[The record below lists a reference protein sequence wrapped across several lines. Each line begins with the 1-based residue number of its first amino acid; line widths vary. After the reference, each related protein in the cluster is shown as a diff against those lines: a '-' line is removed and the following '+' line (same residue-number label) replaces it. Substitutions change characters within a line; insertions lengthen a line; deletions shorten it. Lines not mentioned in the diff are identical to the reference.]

1 MKTATF
7 RIKSA
12 SWVVIECE
20 ATATDYFNYYYYL
33 LKYNLTYSTCTRDES
48 HINIYQLM
56 ASPQELE
63 WFDEY
68 ALPRKMKKQIV
79 NSYMV
84 SRCIAN
90 KMNPGIPSED
100 SVFYKKLSK
109 LTILLKQWPYNFAC
123 GPMYFPSN
131 FHFNF
136 VVLRSDYS

>member
-1 MKTATF
+1 
-7 RIKSA
+7 
-12 SWVVIECE
+12 
-20 ATATDYFNYYYYL
+20 
-33 LKYNLTYSTCTRDES
+33 
-48 HINIYQLM
+48 M

-68 ALPRKMKKQIV
+68 AQPRKMKKQIV